1 MPPVSGGGGGTAYYP
16 YDDSI
21 PTHHDSVP
29 NFAKTP
35 TIMSAQSG
43 NWSSTSTWNLG
54 RVPQS
59 GDVVGI
65 QTTHTVTYD
74 VNASGTVSLDS
85 VGIAGL
91 LTFRTDITTSMKVK
105 QVLIY
110 GPELLGSGGY
120 GELRIGTVGAA
131 VDATVTATVIIRDVA
146 CDTGTVGTPGTDP
159 RQYGMGVL
167 VWGRIRLHGAAKTSW
182 LRVAATPLAAA
193 TTLTLASS
201 PTGWRA
207 SDLLVLP
214 DTRQLKDNEIST
226 NYVAQWETPTLSS
239 VSGTTATLS
248 AGLGFNH
255 YPAKD
260 HNGTVSYYPHV
271 GNLTRNITFKSENK
285 DGNRGH
291 VQFFERAD
299 IDTRY
304 AAFEDLGRT
313 TLDALDSTTYSGN
326 TLTHVGT
333 NQQARYPFHIHRVI
347 GPTSPQ
353 SNGYQFTVI
362 GCSVYHRKTVGNIRW
377 AYTVH
382 GSHYGLVE
390 DCVSFNCGGAGIM
403 CELGNETEVLFNRNA
418 IFVTPNQNNYPWITE
433 RPDARGASDT
443 GYEGAG
449 AWFRGPN
456 VRLTNNVFANGYTAG
471 IVYWMTQLSQAR
483 FPNFQGADTEVSG
496 EYTLRYLYEV
506 PILEFDA
513 NETYGASS
521 CGLTIWWLGTAG
533 VDAPVSGMPTS
544 VVDNWRCWH
553 TFSQGYFGYESN
565 NLTIQN
571 AVIRGDF
578 DVLSTV
584 IGSAVGIWG
593 GDYYHRNFVLDGAD
607 IQGQKF
613 GVYPTPTVD
622 GTFTVSNAYLCN
634 HTNVVVESLWTS
646 SYRSDLL
653 HSRRIAIDGCNF
665 DQPSYTPGGG
675 NPFYNIRM
683 FYASTS
689 SRNLIQLDETFVTDY
704 DGTPGDDFQVYYT
717 EQAPTYVVPQRDPV
731 SGPPFTLTA
740 SPDSGKTNSQNWS
753 DYGIAI
759 AGAVSPT
766 SSTRSLIAGF
776 VG

>member
-85 VGIAGL
+85 VGVAGT
-91 LTFRTDITTSMKVK
+91 LTFSTSATTSMKVK
-105 QVLIY
+105 QVLVY
-110 GPELLGSGGY
+110 GPELLGEDGY
-120 GELRIGTVGAA
+120 GELRIGTVGSS

-333 NQQARYPFHIHRVI
+333 NQQARYPFHIHHLI

-418 IFVTPNQNNYPWITE
+418 IFVTPNLYNYPWIPE
-433 RPDARGASDT
+433 RADSRGTSDT
-443 GYEGAG
+443 GHEGAG

-456 VRLTNNVFANGYTAG
+456 IRLTNNVFACSYSYG
-471 IVYWMTQLSQAR
+471 IVYWMSSAPQTR
-483 FPNFQGADTEVSG
+483 FPSYQGADTEVSG
-496 EYTLRYLYEV
+496 QYTLHYLYEL
-506 PILEFDA
+506 PLLEFDN
-513 NETYGASS
+513 NEVYGATAS
-521 CGLTIWWLGTAG
+521 GMTIWSLGTNGAYL
-533 VDAPVSGMPTS
+533 PVASMPTS
-544 VVDNWRCWH
+544 TVSDFKCWH
-553 TFSQGYFGYESN
+553 TFTNCYFGYETQNLLLSN
-565 NLTIQN
+565 P
-571 AVIRGDF
+571 VFRGDF
-578 DVLSTV
+578 TVLADTSPSTV
-584 IGSAVGIWG
+584 GVGGS
-593 GDYYHRNFVLDGAD
+593 DYYHKGFVVDGAD
-607 IQGQKF
+607 IQGQRY
-613 GVYPTPTVD
+613 GVYPTVLTDGPYTVRN
-622 GTFTVSNAYLCN
+622 SYLCN
-634 HTNVVVESLWTS
+634 HTNVLVENAWS
-646 SYRSDLL
+646 STYHSDNLPPKL
-653 HSRRIAIDGCNF
+653 IQLDNLTF
-665 DQPSYTPGGG
+665 DQPSYSST
-675 NPFYNIRM
+675 FYNVRM
-683 FYASTS
+683 YYVGSGT
-689 SRNLIQLDETFVTDY
+689 RNLIQLDEVFVTDY

-717 EQAPTYVVPQRDPV
+717 EQAPSFVVPQQEPATG
-731 SGPPFTLTA
+731 GPPYTLTA
-740 SPDSGKTNSQNWS
+740 SPVSGKTNAQNWS